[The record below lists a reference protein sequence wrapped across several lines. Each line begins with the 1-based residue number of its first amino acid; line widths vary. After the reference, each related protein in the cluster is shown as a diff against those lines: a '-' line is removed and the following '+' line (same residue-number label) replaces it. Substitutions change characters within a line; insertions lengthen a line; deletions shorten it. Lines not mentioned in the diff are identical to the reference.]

1 VWQDGAMR
9 ITIDIPDPPCREIIA
24 KAAKEKRSV
33 EELILECV
41 ETGLR
46 SLPTKK
52 KRRVT
57 FPIIRSKHPGSLR
70 VDNAEIFEVILFP

>member
-1 VWQDGAMR
+1 MR
-9 ITIDIPDPPCREIIA
+9 ITIDIPDPLCRETIA

>member
-1 VWQDGAMR
+1 MS
-9 ITIDIPDPPCREIIA
+9 ITIDIPDPLYREIIA

-52 KRRVT
+52 KRRVP
-57 FPIIRSKHPGSLR
+57 FPIIRSKRPGSLEI
-70 VDNAEIFEVILFP
+70 DKAKIFEIIQFP

>member
-1 VWQDGAMR
+1 MR
-9 ITIDIPDPPCREIIA
+9 ITLDIPDALYRELMA

-33 EELILECV
+33 EEVILECV

-57 FPIIRSKHPGSLR
+57 LPVIRSKRPGSLKL
-70 VDNAEIFEVILFP
+70 DDAKIFEIIPFP